1 MALAI
6 LRFQDS
12 DNNQNR
18 FKIDIGTNRFYSYA
32 IGDGEIEDR
41 NGLKLL
47 KNPKFTSP
55 VIGPLSETTLGRTI
69 LEVPVSRFDSKNRY
83 IQITSFHTDKQIG
96 PAISEIVKIIPTRPN
111 NNELPVISLSME
123 TFMENQS
130 VETVAFAYRE
140 AEPIS
145 SAMFLGALTS
155 LIPKIL
161 PTVNKILPTVAGAI
175 PTVLPLVGQLL
186 GGGTGT
192 STNGS
197 VQDGSGGGGGV
208 VSQLIQ
214 NISNPETAQMIANL
228 LQQAIA
234 TPNSNTT
241 GGSASADQSQLA
253 AAIPALNTAGVSS
266 TILDLVQQVRNA
278 SATGSPGNTISL
290 VGTGA
295 NSNLPTQGQ
304 VAIPTAPPPP
314 PPPPPLPLPPKPTGN
329 TTKAPPP
336 PPPLPPPPL
345 PPKPTENTTKAPRP
359 LPPPPPPP
367 PRRSPMSRGKSLT
380 TAYAMSTPPQYVH
393 EMAIPAALLTALPA
407 LMPLLEKALNPET
420 LKTLM
425 ENMPTNKLLGTVTD
439 GLKEVSRIGLE
450 TQKQT
455 LDHLEKIMPKDD
467 SQEINKL
474 FQGLSLGQAT
484 SYLALDYQRVEKVR
498 LRFEEVT
505 PLMLQGRSRVV
516 YRKDLEIAFPLSVE
530 TPRPI
535 QKATLQLLVKNPAT
549 LEILIEEKYPIEQL
563 TSGHLTVMP
572 KLSPERMRTLQANEE
587 YLVCVV
593 LVWQGKSKQT
603 KARKTIGT
611 SMSQLITLVG
621 EYCFNRVEG
630 SAEVIPLNDVS
641 KFRPYWHKIWEG
653 KFSKSMR
660 RISLDCKYYYALEG
674 DRTNNARMET
684 LTKIDEEK
692 GLEQI
697 GRLKTGLMMN
707 PYALNDLISQ
717 ISHQQKLD
725 EGQLSALLAS
735 EFKERFNHAART
747 QVKFKGRSGDSVAL
761 WVYPELRLQRVMLK
775 KVKQTDANGHVLELG
790 EQTVYFPMP
799 AVAHFIGVST

>member
-6 LRFQDS
+6 LRFQDTA
-12 DNNQNR
+12 NNQNR
-18 FKIDIGTNRFYSYA
+18 FQVDIGTNRFYSYA
-32 IGDGEIEDR
+32 IGDGEIEDK

-47 KNPKFTSP
+47 KNTRFTSP
-55 VIGPLSETTLGRTI
+55 VIGPLPETSLGRTI

-83 IQITSFHTDKQIG
+83 IQITSFQTNKQIG
-96 PAISEIVKIIPTRPN
+96 PAISEVLKVIPTQPN
-111 NNELPVISLSME
+111 NNQLPVISLSME

-161 PTVNKILPTVAGAI
+161 PTVNKILPSVAGAI

-192 STNGS
+192 S
-197 VQDGSGGGGGV
+197 QDGSTGGGGV
-208 VSQLIQ
+208 ASQLIQ
-214 NISNPETAQMIANL
+214 SISNPETAQLIANL

-234 TPNSNTT
+234 TPNSNTAAGT
-241 GGSASADQSQLA
+241 SITDQSQSVTGT
-253 AAIPALNTAGVSS
+253 PNLNAAGVSS
-266 TILDLVQQVRNA
+266 AILDLVQQVRNA
-278 SATGSPGNTISL
+278 SATGSLGNTISL
-290 VGTGA
+290 VGTGI

-314 PPPPPLPLPPKPTGN
+314 PPPPPLPPPPLPPKPTGN
-329 TTKAPPP
+329 TPTAAR
-336 PPPLPPPPL
+336 PLP
-345 PPKPTENTTKAPRP
+345 P

-367 PRRSPMSRGKSLT
+367 PRPPRPPISKGKSLT
-380 TAYAMSTPPQYVH
+380 TAYALSTPPQYVH
-393 EMAIPAALLTALPA
+393 EMAIPVALLTALPA

-474 FQGLSLGQAT
+474 FQGLSLGQET
-484 SYLALDYQRVEKVR
+484 SYLALDYQRVETVR
-498 LRFEEVT
+498 LKFEEVT
-505 PLMLQGRSRVV
+505 PLMMQGRSRVV
-516 YRKDLEIAFPLSVE
+516 YKNDQEIAFPLSVE

-535 QKATLQLLVKNPAT
+535 PKATLQLLVKNPAT
-549 LEILIEEKYPIEQL
+549 LEILIEEKYPIQQVD
-563 TSGHLTVMP
+563 SGHLTVMP
-572 KLSPERMRTLQANEE
+572 KLSPERMRSLQPNEE

-603 KARKTIGT
+603 KAKKIIGT

-621 EYCFNRVEG
+621 EYCFDRIEG
-630 SAEVIPLNDVS
+630 AAEVIPLNDVN

-653 KFSKSMR
+653 KFSQSMR
-660 RISLDCKYYYALEG
+660 RITLDCKYYYALEG

-684 LTKIDEEK
+684 LTKIDDEK

-707 PYALNDLISQ
+707 PYALNELISQ
-717 ISHQQKLD
+717 ISQQQKLD
-725 EGQLSALLAS
+725 EAQLSALLAS

-790 EQTVYFPMP
+790 EQAVYFPMP